1 MIKEFITFIKRGNV
15 IDLAVGIIMGAAFGA
30 IVNSLVNDIIMPPIG
45 QLLGGVDFSNIFI
58 ALDGK
63 SYASLKAAQDVGAA
77 TINIGVFL
85 NTVINFLII
94 AFAVFLLIRAVNR
107 LTAKPEAQPKSQ
119 PEPPPAP
126 DPALEMQQKLIET
139 LEKLNKTLES
149 RT

>member
-1 MIKEFITFIKRGNV
+1 MVKEFITFIKRGNV

-63 SYASLKAAQDVGAA
+63 SYASLKAAQDAGAA

-85 NTVINFLII
+85 NTIINFLII
-94 AFAVFLLIRAVNR
+94 ALAVFLLIRAVNR
-107 LTAKPEAQPKSQ
+107 LTAKPESQ
-119 PEPPPAP
+119 SEVPAAP
-126 DPALEMQQKLIET
+126 DPALEVQQKLIET
-139 LEKLNKTLES
+139 LEKLNKTLDA
-149 RT
+149 RN

>member
-45 QLLGGVDFSNIFI
+45 QILGGVDFSNIFI

-63 SYASLKAAQDVGAA
+63 SYASLKAAQDAGAA
-77 TINIGVFL
+77 TIRIGVFL

-107 LTAKPEAQPKSQ
+107 LTAKREEKPAELPK
-119 PEPPPAP
+119 P
-126 DPALEMQQKLIET
+126 DPALEAQQKLIET
-139 LEKLNKTLES
+139 LEKLNKTLQA
-149 RT
+149 RQ